1 MTAALAALIRDPSSF
16 VVAGRPLG
24 RTDRQTGSDIMPDW
38 PQDTVPTMVARTI
51 GAERVIDEL
60 VGAYT

>member
-1 MTAALAALIRDPSSF
+1 
-16 VVAGRPLG
+16 
-24 RTDRQTGSDIMPDW
+24 MPDW

-51 GAERVIDEL
+51 GAEHVIDEL

>member
-1 MTAALAALIRDPSSF
+1 
-16 VVAGRPLG
+16 
-24 RTDRQTGSDIMPDW
+24 MPGW
-38 PQDTVPTMVARTI
+38 PQDTVATPVARTI